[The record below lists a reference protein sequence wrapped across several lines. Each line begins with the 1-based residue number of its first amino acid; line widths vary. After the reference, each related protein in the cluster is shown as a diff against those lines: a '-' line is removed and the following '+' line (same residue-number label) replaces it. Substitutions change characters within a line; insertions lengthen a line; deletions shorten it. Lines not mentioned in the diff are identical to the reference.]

1 METLDITLTEDLQ
14 ALLEDEEEL
23 ETDVSEKL
31 ITQPQTSL
39 KGKEESETGVLENP
53 ITEPSL
59 EKSTKTY
66 PDLTDINRGPQIGSA
81 YVNEELNL
89 IGTYTARSYSFVKNM
104 KRVQSFMAD
113 IPVDKDVSSEEL
125 PYLL

>member
-14 ALLEDEEEL
+14 ALFED
-23 ETDVSEKL
+23 
-31 ITQPQTSL
+31 
-39 KGKEESETGVLENP
+39 KEESETGVSENPISQPQTSLEDKEESETDVLENP
-53 ITEPSL
+53 ITQPSL
-59 EKSTKTY
+59 EKSTKND
-66 PDLTDINRGPQIGSA
+66 PDLTDINRGPQIGSV

-89 IGTYTARSYSFVKNM
+89 TGTYTARSYSFVKNM

>member
-14 ALLEDEEEL
+14 ALLEDEEES
-23 ETDVSEKL
+23 ETGVSEN
-31 ITQPQTSL
+31 PQTSL
-39 KGKEESETGVLENP
+39 EDQEESETDVLENP
-53 ITEPSL
+53 ITQLSL
-59 EKSTKTY
+59 EKSTKND
-66 PDLTDINRGPQIGSA
+66 PDLTDINRGPQIGSV

-89 IGTYTARSYSFVKNM
+89 TGTYTARSYSFVKNM